1 MADQDISR
9 DPDMFEDKLSQ
20 AVERALFG
28 TSQHLSAVV
37 DSNRWQTRRGRAEL
51 LTDVRQRMETTSHL
65 IDKWLEANRRWL

>member
-28 TSQHLSAVV
+28 TSQHLSAVA
-37 DSNRWQTRRGRAEL
+37 DSNGWQTRRGRAEL
-51 LTDVRQRMETTSHL
+51 LTDVRKRMETTSHL
-65 IDKWLEANRRWL
+65 IDEWLEANRP